1 MLDELIKVQE
11 DFSSSIVTAEA
22 VLNIAYVL
30 EEEFQNMMKLFEEE
44 EVQNKKLKPEYQS
57 AIYLADLE
65 DLSYKEISKILDKSM
80 PQVKVLIHRARKA
93 LQKITRREEILYEE

>member
-44 EVQNKKLKPEYQS
+44 EVQNKKLKPEYQEYKYKKGLLDYHLCFT
-57 AIYLADLE
+57 IMINILE
-65 DLSYKEISKILDKSM
+65 KK
-80 PQVKVLIHRARKA
+80 
-93 LQKITRREEILYEE
+93 